1 MQDAAVELD
10 SSVDRVRVAYE
21 AVHAPLWRAVL
32 AYSGSADI
40 ADEAVA
46 EAFAQLL
53 RRGDGVDDCAAWAW
67 RSAFRIAA
75 GELQRRRRGPT
86 TLGLA
91 AVGDDRKPGPRH
103 RHGGGAEIGVPLPEP
118 VIDLVAALRQLTDQ
132 QRACVVLCDL
142 AGHDSPSAARLLGT
156 TGATVRVQLMRARR
170 RLRTLLEDR
179 DD

>member
-1 MQDAAVELD
+1 MQDAAVEL
-10 SSVDRVRVAYE
+10 SSDAERVRAAYE

-32 AYSGSADI
+32 AYSGSTDV

-53 RRGDGVDDCAAWAW
+53 RRGAGVEDPAAWAW

-75 GELQRRRRGPT
+75 GELQRRRTAPSGEVPE
-86 TLGLA
+86 
-91 AVGDDRKPGPRH
+91 VG
-103 RHGGGAEIGVPLPEP
+103 VSLPEP
-118 VIDLVAALRQLTDQ
+118 VVDLVAALRHVTDQ

-142 AGHDSPSAARLLGT
+142 AGHDAPSAARLLGT

-170 RLRTLLEDR
+170 RLRELLEET

>member
-1 MQDAAVELD
+1 METDAPVE
-10 SSVDRVRVAYE
+10 RVRAAYE

-32 AYSGSADI
+32 AYSGSADV

-53 RRGDGVDDCAAWAW
+53 RRGDGVDDPAAWAW

-75 GELQRRRRGPT
+75 GELQRRRSAPGGDVPD
-86 TLGLA
+86 
-91 AVGDDRKPGPRH
+91 VG
-103 RHGGGAEIGVPLPEP
+103 ISLPEP
-118 VIDLVAALRQLTDQ
+118 ATDLIAALRHLTDQ

-142 AGHDSPSAARLLGT
+142 AGHDAPSAARLLGT
-156 TGATVRVQLMRARR
+156 TGATVRVQLMRSRR
-170 RLRTLLEDR
+170 RLRELLEDS